1 MSTTTLETPVE
12 SAVKMGVK
20 TVVTVNENGVITPA
34 GTVLLNHSD
43 RCDRCGGRA
52 YVRMLK
58 DGNERILMCGHHGRK
73 HETGLLM
80 GGFDVEDQTFQLFV
94 NTKPD
99 SSA

>member
-1 MSTTTLETPVE
+1 MSTTLATPVE
-12 SAVKMGVK
+12 STIKMGEK
-20 TVVTVNENGVITPA
+20 IVVSVNNNGAITPA

-52 YVRMLK
+52 YARVLRDNK
-58 DGNERILMCGHHGRK
+58 ERLLFCGHHSRK
-73 HETGLLM
+73 HETALLM
-80 GGFDVEDQTFQLFV
+80 EGFDIQDQTFQLFV

>member
-1 MSTTTLETPVE
+1 MSTTTLATPVE
-12 SAVKMGVK
+12 SAVKMGEK
-20 TVVTVNENGVITPA
+20 IVVTANESGTITPA

-58 DGNERILMCGHHGRK
+58 DGEERLLMCGHHGRK

-80 GGFDVEDQTFQLFV
+80 EGFDIQDQTFQLFV

-99 SSA
+99 ASA